1 MISERFEKLSN
12 ALIKAGF
19 DGTVVNPG
27 ASLTYLTGLSF
38 HLMERP
44 VLLIFV
50 PGKVPVMVLP
60 ELEKEKLK
68 ELSFE
73 CQPFFFGDNPEERH
87 NVFIAAEKSL
97 GLNGK
102 TIAVEPIHLR
112 FLELELLGNAAPG
125 AKFVNGSVIFDNL
138 RVCKDIN
145 EVNAM
150 RKAVDIAQRAFQQV
164 LPLVKPGKTE
174 RELAN
179 ALTMLLLECGSD
191 SDLPFQVILSSGP
204 NSANPHA
211 EPSERR
217 LVKGDLVVVDWGA
230 SYAGYA
236 SDLTRTL
243 VIGKPSDEQKAI
255 TRAVLAANSAGR
267 AAGKP
272 GHSAGAV
279 DRAARKE
286 IENVGYGP
294 YFTHRTGH
302 GLGMEAHEP
311 PYMFSENDQLLAMGM
326 VYTVEPGIYLPG
338 KYGVRIEDDV
348 VVTAD
353 GAETLSDLF
362 RELYVIE

>member
-1 MISERFEKLSN
+1 MVSERFEKLSS
-12 ALIKAGF
+12 AMKKAGF

-44 VLLIFV
+44 VVLMFV
-50 PGKVPVMVLP
+50 PGKEPVLVLP

-68 ELSFE
+68 SLSFG
-73 CQPFFFGDNPEERH
+73 CTPFFFGDNPMERH
-87 NVFIAAEKSL
+87 NAFVAAEKCL

-112 FLELELLGNAAPG
+112 FLELEYLKTAAPG
-125 AKFVNGSVIFDNL
+125 AKFADGSVIFDNL
-138 RVCKDIN
+138 RVCKYDS

-150 RKAVDIAQRAFQQV
+150 RKAVDIAQQAFQQL

-179 ALTMLLLECGSD
+179 SLTMLLLECGSD
-191 SDLPFQVILSSGP
+191 PELPFQVILSGGP

-211 EPSERR
+211 EPSGRKLET
-217 LVKGDLVVVDWGA
+217 GDLVVVDWGA
-230 SYAGYA
+230 SFGGYA

-243 VIGKPSDEQKAI
+243 VLGKPSDEQKAI
-255 TRAVLAANSAGR
+255 TRAVLAANSTGR
-267 AAGKP
+267 ASGKP
-272 GHSAGAV
+272 GLSAGVV

-286 IENVGYGP
+286 IENAGFGP

-311 PYMFSENDQLLAMGM
+311 PYMFGENDQLLQPGM

-353 GAETLSDLF
+353 GAETLSDLP

>member
-1 MISERFEKLSN
+1 MQSERINKLSSE
-12 ALIKAGF
+12 LEKSGF
-19 DGTVVNPG
+19 DGAVVNPG

-44 VLLIFV
+44 VVLMCV
-50 PGKVPVMVLP
+50 TGKKPVMVLP

-68 ELSFE
+68 SLAFD
-73 CQPFFFGDNPEERH
+73 CTPFFFGDNPVDRSAA
-87 NVFIAAEKSL
+87 FTAAEKSL

-102 TIAVEPIHLR
+102 KIAVEPVHLR
-112 FLELELLGNAAPG
+112 FLELEYLKAAAPS
-125 AKFVNGSVIFDNL
+125 AKFTDGSVIFDNL
-138 RVCKDIN
+138 RVCKDAA

-150 RKAVDIAQRAFQQV
+150 RKATDIAQRAFQRM

-191 SDLPFQVILSSGP
+191 PELPFQVILSSGP

-211 EPSERR
+211 EPSDR
-217 LVKGDLVVVDWGA
+217 KMAAGDLVVVDWGA
-230 SYAGYA
+230 ALGGYA

-243 VIGKPSDEQKAI
+243 SMGKPSEEQAAI
-255 TRAVLAANSAGR
+255 ARAVLAANTAGR

-272 GHSAGAV
+272 GLRAGDV

-286 IENVGYGP
+286 IETAGYGP

-302 GLGMEAHEP
+302 GLGMEAHET
-311 PYMFSENDQLLAMGM
+311 PYMFGENDLLLQPGM
-326 VYTVEPGIYLPG
+326 VYTVEPGIYLPE

-348 VVTAD
+348 MVTVN
-353 GAETLSDLF
+353 GSESLSDLP